1 MQELHF
7 QNRELWR
14 SWLAENHDTV
24 EEGIWLVY
32 YKKETGTPS
41 MDYEASV
48 EEALCYGWIDS
59 IIKKLD
65 AERYVRKFTPRKLDS
80 LWSDS
85 NKKRV
90 RKLIDSSQMTAAGLA
105 KIAAAKASGLWEQPP
120 VSGVAFELPEE
131 FTQALAAHSKAR
143 SFFDSLAPSYRKY
156 FIGWIA
162 SAKRPETRE
171 RRIQESIALL
181 EKGEKLGMK

>member
-1 MQELHF
+1 MQELYF

-14 SWLAENHDTV
+14 TWLAENHDTV

-32 YKKETGTPS
+32 YKKGTGTPS
-41 MDYEASV
+41 LDYEASV

-59 IIKKLD
+59 IIKRLD

-90 RKLIDSSQMTAAGLA
+90 QRMIDRNQITEYGLA
-105 KIAAAKASGLWEQPP
+105 KITAAKASGLWEQSPRP
-120 VSGVAFELPEE
+120 DLSFDLPEE
-131 FTQALAAHSKAR
+131 FTRALVAHPKAR
-143 SFFDSLAPSYRKY
+143 SFFDSLAPSYRKHY
-156 FIGWIA
+156 IGWIA
-162 SAKRPETRE
+162 SAKRAETRE
-171 RRIQESIALL
+171 RRTRESIALL
-181 EKGEKLGMK
+181 EKGEKLGMR